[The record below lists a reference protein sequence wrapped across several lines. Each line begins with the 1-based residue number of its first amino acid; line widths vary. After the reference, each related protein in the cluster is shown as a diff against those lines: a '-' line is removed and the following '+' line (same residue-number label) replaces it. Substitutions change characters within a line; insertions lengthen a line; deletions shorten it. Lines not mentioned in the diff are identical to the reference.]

1 VNPNTPGALRLR
13 AEKAEARVAELE
25 GQIATM
31 KFNAAATPKH
41 QPAPEPHPW
50 DQQ

>member
-1 VNPNTPGALRLR
+1 MNPNTPGALRLR

-31 KFNAAATPKH
+31 KFNAAATPK
-41 QPAPEPHPW
+41 PRPVEEPHPW
-50 DQQ
+50 AAG